1 MGNQSNAVEL
11 ILASASPRRQSLLRE
26 AGYEF
31 KVHPADLDEEA
42 ITTQQKWTA
51 QNLAAELARLKA
63 EKVAENF
70 PDSLVL
76 GADTVVSLGQEILG
90 KPNDAQHARRIL
102 ASLSGTTHQVITG
115 VALVRRT
122 DHVSISRIII
132 STVEMKPLQPHEI
145 DAYIASGDWQGKAG
159 AYGIQDRDPFVRR
172 TAGCYTNIMGLPM
185 TTTAEMLKSA
195 GVHAQPRIR

>member
-1 MGNQSNAVEL
+1 MANQSNSAEL

-31 KVHPADLDEEA
+31 EVHPADVDEEA
-42 ITTQQKWTA
+42 ITSQRKWPA
-51 QNLAAELARLKA
+51 QDLAAELARLKA

-90 KPNDAQHARRIL
+90 KPSDARDARRIL
-102 ASLSGTTHQVITG
+102 ASLSGTTHQVITA
-115 VALVRRT
+115 VTLVRHS
-122 DHVSISRIII
+122 DNLFLSRVVI
-132 STVEMKPLQPHEI
+132 STVEMKPLHPAEI

>member
-1 MGNQSNAVEL
+1 MGNLSKAVEL

-31 KVHPADLDEEA
+31 KVHPADVDEDA
-42 ITTQQKWTA
+42 ITRQQKWPA
-51 QNLAAELARLKA
+51 QDLAAELARLKA

-90 KPNDAQHARRIL
+90 KPSDAQDARRIL
-102 ASLSGTTHQVITG
+102 GSLSGTTHQVITAI
-115 VALVRRT
+115 ALVR
-122 DHVSISRIII
+122 HSHNLFLSRVVI
-132 STVEMKPLQPHEI
+132 STVEMKPLQPAEI
-145 DAYIASGDWQGKAG
+145 DAFIASGDWQGKAG